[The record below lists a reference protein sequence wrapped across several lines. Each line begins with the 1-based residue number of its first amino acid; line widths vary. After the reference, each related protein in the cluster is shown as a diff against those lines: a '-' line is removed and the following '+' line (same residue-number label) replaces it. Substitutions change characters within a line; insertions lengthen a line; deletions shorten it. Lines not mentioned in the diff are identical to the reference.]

1 MCSGFKINFLLSLSY
16 TFVQVLYITDR
27 PFFLVLCFVLQIS
40 SSLCLA
46 ISLNGESDEQKSWIL
61 MYSNIFIFSFI
72 VTTFYL
78 RNLCLP
84 QGHEGILSYLEEM
97 QLFYLYIKIYNSL
110 DFHFFAYGGK

>member
-16 TFVQVLYITDR
+16 TFVQVLYIIDR
-27 PFFLVLCFVLQIS
+27 PLFLVLCFVLQIS

-61 MYSNIFIFSFI
+61 MYSNVIIFSVI
-72 VTTFYL
+72 VNTTFYL

-84 QGHEGILSYLEEM
+84 QGHEDILSYLEEM
-97 QLFYLYIKIYNSL
+97 QDMHLLYPL
-110 DFHFFAYGGK
+110 PLL